1 MPKLLW
7 ISIVSLGIM
16 MLCNL
21 VGGFLQANCLAIVIG
36 ILDTLLIWAI
46 LKGFQQTFWA
56 AAILVFGG
64 LFYIVL
70 TGTISSIIASAALDS
85 FLFAPMLICR
95 KYFL

>member
-1 MPKLLW
+1 M
-7 ISIVSLGIM
+7 I
-16 MLCNL
+16 LCNL
-21 VGGFLQANCLAIVIG
+21 VGGFLQANYFAIVIG
-36 ILDTLLIWAI
+36 ILDALLIWAI
-46 LKGFQQTFWA
+46 LKGFQQAFWA

-85 FLFAPMLICR
+85 LLFVPMFICR